1 MAIYGTT
8 GSNPSPVE
16 KRDGGT
22 MIGVTSATDT
32 AGGPITQVFNVSDN
46 SVDGVRTSV
55 VQEVSGA
62 GHSFNTTKGVT
73 PGTFAYRQSQF
84 MIRGV
89 ATRIND
95 TPSTAI
101 LINGTAVNRQKTAIS
116 NKSKGSLFG
125 TAYRAG
131 NWRPTGISGQRT
143 NWTTPPS
150 SGSGNYVS
158 TTNNAISASDQC
170 QFVTY
175 RTIPGELTFMY
186 GAIDPKQ
193 LDYPA
198 NT

>member
-8 GSNPSPVE
+8 GNNASPVE

-22 MIGVTSATDT
+22 MIGITSVTDT
-32 AGGPITQVFNVSDN
+32 TSGPITQTFNLADN
-46 SVDGVRTSV
+46 SVDGVRRST
-55 VQEVSGA
+55 VQEVSGTA
-62 GHSFNTTKGVT
+62 HAFSTTKADT
-73 PGTFAYRQSQF
+73 AGTFAYEQSQF
-84 MIRGV
+84 IVRGV
-89 ATRIND
+89 ATKINNIAN
-95 TPSTAI
+95 TAI
-101 LINGTAVNRQKTAIS
+101 LINGTTVNRPKTAIS

-131 NWRPTGISGQRT
+131 YFRNTGISGQRT
-143 NWTTPPS
+143 SWSTPPS
-150 SGSGNYVS
+150 SGNGDYVS
-158 TTNNAISASDQC
+158 TTNNAVAASDQC